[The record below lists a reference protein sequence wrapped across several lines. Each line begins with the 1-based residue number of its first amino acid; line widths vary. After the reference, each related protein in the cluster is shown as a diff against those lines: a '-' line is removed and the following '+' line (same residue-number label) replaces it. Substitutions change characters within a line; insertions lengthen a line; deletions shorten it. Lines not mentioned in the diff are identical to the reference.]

1 MEESNVFFLL
11 FFFFFKSLE
20 EKNKV
25 INHTIQYRNLKKNL
39 HWLELASFFHGWVW
53 DEHWSST
60 EWLRILGKHSG
71 KYILSFR
78 DVKLVKF
85 TLRCK
90 LGLLQITWEFD
101 TDLMG
106 ADCLRHDGEVY
117 DERNKQV
124 FWWWSLMGV
133 DGKLCWK
140 DSWQLWER
148 TYWWQYD
155 DDDCVESV
163 KLTLSNEHLLLKK
176 KKEKHEISFIIW
188 IC

>member
-1 MEESNVFFLL
+1 M
-11 FFFFFKSLE
+11 
-20 EKNKV
+20 
-25 INHTIQYRNLKKNL
+25 

-90 LGLLQITWEFD
+90 LGLLQITWGFD

-117 DERNKQV
+117 DEECNKQV

-155 DDDCVESV
+155 DDDCVESGKV
-163 KLTLSNEHLLLKK
+163 TFSNEHLLLKK
-176 KKEKHEISFIIW
+176 KKKEKHQISFIIW